1 MATQWFCILKQQ
13 CVLWME
19 FLSRSQPGYR
29 KVRNVHVQAYF
40 KYFHFWCAR
49 FIRPVP
55 WRLFQ
60 LNRRV
65 SLRFVF
71 YRQVRVLHE
80 MKRPLTE
87 HMKHIGAS
95 DHVTQIGS
103 LV

>member
-1 MATQWFCILKQQ
+1 MFMYKRIL
-13 CVLWME
+13 
-19 FLSRSQPGYR
+19 SIS
-29 KVRNVHVQAYF
+29 
-40 KYFHFWCAR
+40 
-49 FIRPVP
+49 IP